1 MPARC
6 HSGFGPPADLGPRSK
21 SACGYGPPFADLDP
35 PLPNFPYEHRLNY
48 NW

>member
-6 HSGFGPPADLGPRSK
+6 HSGFGPPADLGLRSK
-21 SACGYGPPFADLDP
+21 SARGYGPPFADLDP
-35 PLPNFPYEHRLNY
+35 PYQTFLMSMNY